1 MKTLKADPI
10 IDRPEL
16 QKPFQRVFFTI
27 LTMVAWTIWVSLW
40 LPLITLVAWLLG
52 LQDIYV
58 KLGLDHPFRAAND
71 FGTVL
76 QIAIIAAASLGS
88 WAFYN
93 RMRFAGKQKRRAN
106 RFVDI
111 AEMAPALDA
120 SVGTAQR
127 LRASRRSVVHFDAA
141 GGLFLEAEGS

>member
-1 MKTLKADPI
+1 MKALKADPI
-10 IDRPEL
+10 IDHPER
-16 QKPFQRVFFTI
+16 QPPFQRAFFTI

-40 LPLITLVAWLLG
+40 LPLITLIAWLLG

-58 KLGLDHPFRAAND
+58 KLGLDHPFQAAND

-76 QIAIIAAASLGS
+76 QVACIAALSLGG

-111 AEMAPALDA
+111 VEMAPALDA
-120 SVGTAQR
+120 SLTTAQR
-127 LRASRRSVVHFDAA
+127 LRASRRSVVHFDSA
-141 GGLFLEAEGS
+141 GGLFLGVEES